1 MKQIKYINDFVRVNP
16 LWYDDEGEIVRDAEG
31 LTSDDPA
38 LWSVEVAHR
47 DGASGLLLWYVV
59 ADFNTPEA
67 ALAVAC
73 GALAMTA
80 SDAGPNGANCWLCYR
95 VLAEPQ
101 FERAYVDWMEWGA
114 YCDEEDQTLACRAFE
129 KQLGGPVYEDEGCH
143 V

>member
-1 MKQIKYINDFVRVNP
+1 MNKIKYINDFVRVNP

-38 LWSVEVAHR
+38 LWSVETAYR
-47 DGASGLLLWYVV
+47 DAETGLLLWYVV

-80 SDAGPNGANCWLCYR
+80 KGGPGDADCWLCYR

-101 FERAYVDWMEWGA
+101 FKRAYVDWMEWGA
-114 YCDEEDQTLACRAFE
+114 ECRDQDQTLACRDFE
-129 KQLGGPVYEDEGCH
+129 KQLGGPVYEDEGCR

>member
-1 MKQIKYINDFVRVNP
+1 MNKIKYINEFVCVNP
-16 LWYDDEGEIVRDAEG
+16 LWYDDAGEIVRDPAG
-31 LTSDDPA
+31 LTNDDPA

-47 DGASGLLLWYVV
+47 DAVTGLLLWYVV
-59 ADFNTPEA
+59 ADFDTPEA

-80 SDAGPNGANCWLCYR
+80 KGGPGDADCWLCYR

-101 FERAYVDWMEWGA
+101 FKRAYVDWMEWGA
-114 YCDEEDQTLACRAFE
+114 ECRDQDQTLACRDFE
-129 KQLGGPVYEDEGCH
+129 KQLGGPVYEDEGCR

>member
-38 LWSVEVAHR
+38 LWSVETAHR
-47 DGASGLLLWYVV
+47 DAETGLLLWYVA

-67 ALAVAC
+67 ALAVAG

-80 SDAGPNGANCWLCYR
+80 QVGGPGDVDCWMCYR

-114 YCDEEDQTLACRAFE
+114 ECRDQNQTLACRDFE
-129 KQLGGPVYEDEGCH
+129 KQLGCPVYEDEGCR